1 MAVLVDGGTGSAAE
15 IVAGALQDSQRAKV
29 VGVTTVGTGT
39 VLQPFF
45 LSDGSVVLLGTSDWL
60 TPSGHRIFGVGITP
74 DETVALPSGGAAID
88 PIDLKAM
95 TAAQLQSSGD
105 AELLAAVKDLGQ

>member
-1 MAVLVDGGTGSAAE
+1 M
-15 IVAGALQDSQRAKV
+15 AGALQDSHRAKV
-29 VGVTTVGTGT
+29 VGLTTVGTGT

-74 DETVALPSGGAAID
+74 DEKVAMPTDAYPTDPNTLAKMSASQFAAS
-88 PIDLKAM
+88 
-95 TAAQLQSSGD
+95 TD
-105 AELLAAVKDLGQ
+105 AELLAAVKDLNK